1 MPIDWKRTFD
11 MAAIS
16 RKLLTKWRLHKSQ
29 KLGWPR
35 VRNAAGQMCKSGQP
49 EGWLRGCKAGQPSGL
64 IAAQP
69 DSRKAGWPSVHIQ
82 TGRRLDGCTAG
93 QPEGWMA
100 TQPDNQKAGWPHSQ
114 RAKRLDG
121 GSGRPIAHTWT
132 STRLDGYT
140 SRQPK
145 VRIGI
150 CS

>member
-1 MPIDWKRTFD
+1 MAVKARKLLIKWKTTFD

-64 IAAQP
+64 IAAKP

-100 TQPDNQKAGWPHSQ
+100 TQPDSQKAGWPHSQ
-114 RAKRLDG
+114 TAKL
-121 GSGRPIAHTWT
+121 I
-132 STRLDGYT
+132 
-140 SRQPK
+140 K
-145 VRIGI
+145 
-150 CS
+150 